1 MGSPY
6 TKHAV
11 SGLPNPNHLEGEVR
25 FVQAQDKRVVTARCP
40 RIMTECLLTRS
51 MWIKMYVLIF
61 TADFVQELCDMFEYD
76 FITTVT
82 IEFDDSFQP

>member
-1 MGSPY
+1 
-6 TKHAV
+6 
-11 SGLPNPNHLEGEVR
+11 
-25 FVQAQDKRVVTARCP
+25 
-40 RIMTECLLTRS
+40 

-82 IEFDDSFQP
+82 IEFDDSFQS